1 MSTDNPSKRTLI
13 ERIED
18 LPPDAV
24 DEVAQFVDFLVYRE
38 EDRRLVQTA
47 MKFSEPSFS
56 QAWDNPDDAEYDSL

>member
-1 MSTDNPSKRTLI
+1 MSTDSPSKKTLI

-47 MKFSEPSFS
+47 MKLSEPSLS
-56 QAWDNPDDAEYDSL
+56 QAWDNPDDADYDKS